1 MKLPTRPSVGE
12 QRAPG
17 EVKPVTNK
25 TVFGILAAVI
35 AVVVI
40 AIGALILAS
49 GSPKTTT
56 NTDNVPRAIGSGA
69 PAATSSTT
77 YRESVTLPSGSE
89 REQVVPAVLTLRCS
103 GVCTGGTLQGY
114 LGTYTLTTV
123 FGATTQLN
131 GTLDG
136 SCETITLLPQGDL
149 KSAPQIFTGTIT
161 RPNGCTNTSNAS
173 PVPVTLRLDRT

>member
-12 QRAPG
+12 QRSRG
-17 EVKPVTNK
+17 DVRPVTNK
-25 TVFGILAAVI
+25 TLFGILTGVI
-35 AVVVI
+35 VVVVVLS
-40 AIGALILAS
+40 AALVLIS

-103 GVCTGGTLQGY
+103 GVCTGGTLQGF

-136 SCETITLLPQGDL
+136 SCETITLVPQGDL

-173 PVPVTLRLDRT
+173 PVPITLRLDRT